1 MPSPDDRPALH
12 GPGDIIRWGSVTLH
26 CAASRSSMHASV
38 RESAGM
44 GFMGDSLTGWG
55 SPRWLP
61 GRDVARTYACNAPR
75 VPDTTRTRAAPRRLR
90 GPPRHLICQIVPR
103 FFKEGLIVKLSSVF
117 VTLSTALLVAAGAH
131 AEPVAAPA
139 DAAPMLTQVQFAGQ
153 ALQLGE
159 RDGRCVL
166 LRGETLVMPLAIS
179 APCGFSPD
187 RRGKVRIEPFN
198 RGSRIVLV
206 EHVRPGPWMADVERP
221 SCIRESQAVREIRG
235 VLEAGTVITSGRCG
249 HGSTD
254 QKLFVAG
261 FDW

>member
-1 MPSPDDRPALH
+1 MKL
-12 GPGDIIRWGSVTLH
+12 
-26 CAASRSSMHASV
+26 
-38 RESAGM
+38 
-44 GFMGDSLTGWG
+44 
-55 SPRWLP
+55 
-61 GRDVARTYACNAPR
+61 
-75 VPDTTRTRAAPRRLR
+75 RA
-90 GPPRHLICQIVPR
+90 
-103 FFKEGLIVKLSSVF
+103 VF

-131 AEPVAAPA
+131 AEPVAAPE

-159 RDGRCVL
+159 RDGRCAL
-166 LRGETLVMPLAIS
+166 LRGETLVVPLAIS

-198 RGSRIVLV
+198 RGSNIVLV
-206 EHVRPGPWMADVERP
+206 EHVRPAPRMAGEERP

-235 VLEAGTVITSGRCG
+235 VLEAGTVISSSSCGRG
-249 HGSTD
+249 PTD